1 VAQSSGHPA
10 DGDLYQEGPDGGISA
25 KDVRMMVADN
35 PAKILG
41 I

>member
-1 VAQSSGHPA
+1 MGIYIKEALMSG
-10 DGDLYQEGPDGGISA
+10 LSA
-25 KDVRMMVADN
+25 KDVRKMVADN